1 MTDTD
6 TWFRFGFCSMLNIQH
21 RPNRKTNTV
30 LLFRGMFWCVDDVL
44 RLFKLF
50 SFTLVHLA
58 DLIFRFFTLWAF
70 VDPATFQWW
79 AAHCCEVRMCLLACK
94 QCLSYVQIFPLM
106 VFRLPEFHF
115 RIFTF
120 GAIVGSTSFNSWAG
134 HSAIWRC
141 FLVCR
146 QRVFSVQIVPIDT
159 CLSFGI

>member
-70 VDPATFQWW
+70 VDPATTRSYF
-79 AAHCCEVRMCLLACK
+79 
-94 QCLSYVQIFPLM
+94 LSHHADCPLD
-106 VFRLPEFHF
+106 
-115 RIFTF
+115 T
-120 GAIVGSTSFNSWAG
+120 VGKTHQEN
-134 HSAIWRC
+134 
-141 FLVCR
+141 
-146 QRVFSVQIVPIDT
+146 
-159 CLSFGI
+159 